1 MVIFTTLNEKFETNI
16 PVEIIKELDLDKS
29 DKILWKINNRGTV
42 ELEFIKNVDLENMV
56 GKYKSV
62 EDIDCVQLRKML
74 NVI

>member
-16 PVEIIKELDLDKS
+16 PVEIIKELDLYKS

-74 NVI
+74 NLT